1 MNTKIALICFTLLLA
16 SCSKPAVL
24 IDTNQPVAEP
34 AKLISYKLDER
45 YIYIDVVSYGCTMM
59 SSFELRLVSAEQNS
73 FEVVR
78 KKPDECRM
86 KPIKM
91 SLNYPFRH
99 LGLDLQRPL
108 QVKNRVNEKLLA
120 SR

>member
-1 MNTKIALICFTLLLA
+1 MSSFCLFLVVGCT
-16 SCSKPAVL
+16 KPAY
-24 IDTNQPVAEP
+24 ISGNTQSVAKP
-34 AKLISYKLDER
+34 AELISYKLDER
-45 YIYIDVVSYGCTMM
+45 YIYIDVVSRGCTMI
-59 SSFELRLVSAEQNS
+59 SSFELRLVSAKANS

-99 LGLDLQRPL
+99 LGLDLKRPITVENHVEET
-108 QVKNRVNEKLLA
+108 QIA